1 MIPPDLWDI
10 HVTIEHYSV
19 SNMCTNKKFQYQI
32 LKTIMIE
39 RIILSLHEDK
49 TLF

>member
-1 MIPPDLWDI
+1 MIPPDKCDI

-19 SNMCTNKKFQYQI
+19 SNTNKKFQYQI

-39 RIILSLHEDK
+39 GIIFSLHED
-49 TLF
+49 